1 MQNNYYSLDDQ
12 MDEIGMDV
20 DTEDINIDE
29 AGFHGSGLSQQ
40 FTNLPRKQ
48 IVSAQRQPSYDEP

>member
-29 AGFHGSGLSQQ
+29 VHQQFHGSGLSQ
-40 FTNLPRKQ
+40 
-48 IVSAQRQPSYDEP
+48 

>member
-29 AGFHGSGLSQQ
+29 AGFHGSGLSQ
-40 FTNLPRKQ
+40 
-48 IVSAQRQPSYDEP
+48 